1 MKTMLRSVCLMT
13 LAGVLAAP
21 LLAADGEAA
30 APKKKAA
37 RQQQQQRQQGRA
49 RNMFR
54 LPKSIALSEEQQ
66 AKVDALSKE
75 YAPRMGELLKKSNEI
90 LTEDQQK
97 ARREAFRAARE
108 AGKKGK
114 DFRAAVDAAVQLT
127 DEQKQTQKAVRAE
140 MQKLMEE
147 GRSKLAEILTADQRE
162 QLKKARE
169 SRPDGARPKKPKN
182 NAT

>member
-37 RQQQQQRQQGRA
+37 RPQRQQRQVGA
-49 RNMFR
+49 RNLFR

-66 AKVDALSKE
+66 SKVDALSKE
-75 YAPRMGELLKKSNEI
+75 YAPKMGELLKKSSSI
-90 LTEDQQK
+90 LTEEQQQ

-114 DFRAAVDAAVQLT
+114 EFRAAVDDAVTLT
-127 DEQKQTQKAVRAE
+127 EEQKESQKSVREE
-140 MQKLMEE
+140 MRKLMEE
-147 GRSKLAEILTADQRE
+147 ARGKLAEVLTADQKE

-169 SRPDGARPKKPKN
+169 SRRDGAKPKKSKSD
-182 NAT
+182 AA